1 MSYDPTLLYAA
12 VQSLAGVCDGARS
25 EDGMGF
31 NGLDTG
37 FGRKMASIPVEKWS
51 PKQLVAVHRMIRKY
65 RGQLEAS
72 GCLYSEIPVPP
83 PPPAQ
88 SEPVRTISYKDGVFT
103 VGWERRDKRFAELLA
118 AVKGIPGRRWNKET
132 LSWTVPYS
140 LVAVEPLNNL
150 CRNFEIEVGDE
161 VIDLWTQSLESTQ
174 AVIKASSAATAEH
187 TVAGLGGELR
197 PFQKAGVAYASRHER
212 VIIADEMGLG
222 KTVQALATIA
232 DTNSYPAVIVCP
244 KSLKLNWARET
255 SKWLPGKS
263 IEVLNG
269 EPGSYNADV
278 TIIQYDALIRGEH
291 LGRLVAMNPA
301 AVIFDEGHLLKNYRA
316 KRTVASKKLARNVRI
331 RMILTGTPFLNRPAE
346 IISPLD
352 IIGRL
357 EDVGG
362 FNQLWYHHAHA
373 VKNGFGTEFGEPRD
387 LDVLNRNCRAS
398 CYIRRLKKD
407 VLPELPAKVK
417 TTVEIQLSNL
427 SEYLSAEAN
436 LIAYLA
442 RTGGNVTAAVRA
454 EHLVKIETLKQLA
467 ARGKIEGV
475 REWVENFLESG
486 EKLVLFAHHRD
497 IQELLVKTF
506 PGCASVRGDDDV
518 EVRQNNVDRFQND
531 PTCRLIVCSLKA
543 GGVGITL
550 TAASNV
556 AFVEQGWNPAD
567 MQQAED
573 RVHRIGQ
580 KQSVN
585 VWKLLAPE
593 TIDMDIAELIA
604 AKAVVVDAASDGNKV
619 EETVQVLNDL
629 IERLTGKAKQL
640 KIRKAS

>member
-278 TIIQYDALIRGEH
+278 TIIHYDALIRGEH

-373 VKNGFGTEFGEPRD
+373 VKNGFGTEFGERRD

-442 RTGGNVTAAVRA
+442 KTGGNVTAA
-454 EHLVKIETLKQLA
+454 
-467 ARGKIEGV
+467 
-475 REWVENFLESG
+475 
-486 EKLVLFAHHRD
+486 
-497 IQELLVKTF
+497 
-506 PGCASVRGDDDV
+506 VRGDDDV

-593 TIDMDIAELIA
+593 TIVMDIAELIA